1 MIVND
6 SNQRR
11 RVVLLLFCVC
21 FVLEAAL
28 GPNIAV
34 AGGRI
39 DFMLIFAG
47 CVALSFG
54 GTYGVLCSFGAGLL
68 FDLMTS
74 GPVGAMAFLLTLSSF
89 FLGAE
94 DRDRL
99 ADDMAGACRLFFVS
113 AAAVEL
119 AYQLCLA
126 LTSQQ
131 GSFVD
136 VVFRRW
142 LPSTLLDCVVFL
154 PFVFLLSRTGSSG
167 PQLGKKKS
175 GRTRK
180 GSYRIKGL

>member
-6 SNQRR
+6 SNKRR
-11 RVVLLLFCVC
+11 RVVLALFSVC
-21 FVLEAAL
+21 AVAEAAL
-28 GPNIAV
+28 GPNVAI
-34 AGGRI
+34 AGGHI
-39 DFMLIFAG
+39 NFMLIFSG

-54 GTYGVLCSFGAGLL
+54 GTYAVLCSFAAGLL

-94 DRDRL
+94 DRDRM
-99 ADDMAGACRLFFVS
+99 ADDTKGACRLFFIS
-113 AAAVEL
+113 AAATEL
-119 AYQLCLA
+119 AYQLCLV

-131 GSFVD
+131 GSFID
-136 VVFRRW
+136 VVFLRW
-142 LPSTLLDCVVFL
+142 LPSTALDCVVFL
-154 PFVFLLSRTGSSG
+154 PFAFALSHMGSSG

-180 GSYRIKGL
+180 GSYRI